1 MNCKAL
7 FIPVSIRRE
16 EAVILSRMLERF
28 TKKSAI
34 TVMAQLS
41 LARALEAKWIDEL
54 FEQHSASQYTR
65 ELLFSTTVD
74 LMSLVSLG
82 LSPSIHAAAKS
93 MGEQLDVAVQSVYN
107 KLNGIEPQV
116 VRALVGGSAE
126 RLVPVV
132 QELQPKRAPTV
143 KGFRLRIVD
152 GNHLAAS
159 EKRLKVLRKFR
170 GAALP
175 GQSLV
180 VYDPDLGLVLDTL
193 PCEDA
198 HTQERVLMRS
208 ILTQAKPGDLWLG
221 DRNFCTAPIILGVIE
236 REAHFLI
243 REHAA
248 NPNPRVLSKLRRIG
262 RIDTGVVYQKAVSI
276 EDEKGKSHRLRRIEL
291 HLKTATED
299 GEKVIR
305 LLTNVPA
312 SRLSAKK
319 LSQLYRTRWRIEA
332 MFQRLESVLQSEIK
346 TLGQPRAALFAFGVS
361 VLAYNILSVL
371 LTAVRVQ
378 HANALEK
385 AEIELSPYYIALE
398 VRANHA
404 GMMIATEARDW
415 KRYESL
421 STKEFTKTLLALA
434 AHVNPRYLRSY
445 PRKPKVAKKKGYV
458 SKRDAQQHVATSRV
472 IEAGRIV

>member
-1 MNCKAL
+1 M
-7 FIPVSIRRE
+7 
-16 EAVILSRMLERF
+16 LSQMLERF
-28 TKKSAI
+28 KKKSAL
-34 TVMAQLS
+34 TVMAQLG
-41 LARALEAKWIDEL
+41 LARALDAKWVDEL
-54 FEQHSASQYTR
+54 FEQHSTSQYTR

-82 LSPSIHAAAKS
+82 LSPSVHAAAKNMAQELS
-93 MGEQLDVAVQSVYN
+93 VSVQSIYN
-107 KLNGIEPQV
+107 KLNGIEPPV
-116 VRALVGGSAE
+116 VRALVSGSAA

-132 QELQPKRAPTV
+132 QALEPKRIATV
-143 KGFRLRIVD
+143 KGYRLRIVD

-159 EKRLKVLRKFR
+159 EKRLKVLRNFR

-180 VYDPDLGLVLDTL
+180 VYDPDLGLVLDVL

-198 HTQERVLMRS
+198 HTQERALMHS
-208 ILTQAKPGDLWLG
+208 ILTQAVPGELWLG

-248 NPNPRVLSKLRRIG
+248 NPNPRVLTPLRRIG
-262 RIDTGVVYQKAVSI
+262 RIETGTVYQQSVGI
-276 EDEKGKSHRLRRIEL
+276 EDEKGITHRLRRIEVR
-291 HLKTATED
+291 LKTPTED
-299 GEKVIR
+299 GERIIR

-312 SRLSAKK
+312 SKMSAQN
-319 LSQLYRTRWRIEA
+319 LARLYRRRWKIEA
-332 MFQRLESVLQSEIK
+332 MFQRLESVLQSEIS
-346 TLGQPRAALFAFGVS
+346 TLGQPCAALFAFGVS
-361 VLAYNILSVL
+361 VLAYNVLSML

-378 HANALEK
+378 HASTLAE

-398 VRANHA
+398 IRANYA
-404 GMMIATEARDW
+404 GMMIATEAHDW

-421 STKEFTKTLLALA
+421 STKEFAKTLLALA
-434 AHVNPRYLRSY
+434 ANIDPRYLRSY

-458 SKRDAQQHVATSRV
+458 SKRAAQRHVATSRV

>member
-1 MNCKAL
+1 MNCNAL
-7 FIPVSIRRE
+7 FVSGATKPE
-16 EAVILSRMLERF
+16 EAVILSRVLERF
-28 TKKSAI
+28 QKKSAI
-34 TVMAQLS
+34 TVMAQLG
-41 LARALEAKWIDEL
+41 LARALDAKWIDKL
-54 FEQHSASQYTR
+54 FAEHSTSQYTR
-65 ELLFSTTVD
+65 ELLFSTMVD

-82 LSPSIHAAAKS
+82 LSPSVHAAAKS
-93 MGEQLDVAVQSVYN
+93 MGEQLNVAVQSVYN

-116 VRALVGGSAE
+116 VRALVSGSAE

-132 QELQPKRAPTV
+132 QELEFKRAPTV

-180 VYDPDLGLVLDTL
+180 VYDPDLGLVLDVL

-198 HTQERVLMRS
+198 HTQERLLMQS

-236 REAHFLI
+236 RKAHFLI

-262 RIDTGVVYQKAVSI
+262 RVDTGVVYQQAVSI
-276 EDEKGKSHRLRRIEL
+276 EDEKGNTHRLRRIEVW
-291 HLKTATED
+291 LKTATED

-312 SRLSAKK
+312 SKLSAQT
-319 LSQLYRTRWRIEA
+319 LAQLYRRRWRIEA

-346 TLGQPRAALFAFGVS
+346 TLGQPRAALFAFGMA
-361 VLAYNILSVL
+361 VLAYNVLSVL

-378 HANALEK
+378 HANTLEK

-398 VRANHA
+398 IRANYA
-404 GMMIATEARDW
+404 GMMIATDAREW
-415 KRYESL
+415 KPYESL
-421 STKEFTKTLLALA
+421 STKEFAKILLALA
-434 AHVNPRYLRSY
+434 THINPKYLRSY

-458 SKRDAQQHVATSRV
+458 STRDAQRHIATSRV